1 MTFIKSIVI
10 VLGLS
15 LGTSLSGNAQ
25 DAFFSHFNYSNS
37 QTNPAQAAI
46 SEDVNLRL
54 IHRSQWMSL
63 VKPFSTS
70 QFEGSFPLRKSV
82 TGEKFGVI
90 GVSFVNDRL
99 GEGGYMSTNQFG
111 ISFTYNM
118 QLNNESNI
126 AIGAKA
132 GYFNGAT
139 SIDAITTG
147 SQWTGATFNPQAA
160 LGESIANP
168 IIKGVELSP
177 GIMWYQNDSLNDS
190 KYYFGISAF
199 NLLQPETGE
208 IVQGFGL
215 PTRFSVTGGANF
227 FAVDNFSIGP
237 KGLFML
243 QGNQTHVVFGSD
255 WMYHLQRNTEKRIAI
270 GIGTYYRLGDSFI
283 TGLKYLT
290 NTFDLGVSYDM
301 NTSNLSDGLSTNTG
315 SIEIF
320 LNYKIASKKIAKPF
334 LFSIEVF
341 DQSNKELLP
350 ANVSYKSLT
359 TGDAGII
366 LDNKVSGTFDLHL
379 KEEYIIT
386 VEKTGYESQSI
397 PLKNIK
403 ETEVTQKVYLVPTV
417 KTFDLEMQVFDKE
430 TNDPL
435 NSKVYIV
442 DPSTG
447 VETLLGDGDKINTSL
462 EIGRDHKLIVKS
474 DGYDDQEV
482 VVSYDKYGTLNKPVY
497 MDKSFLGAYLNLK
510 IVDEDSKEEIKAT
523 VMVSDITVSN
533 APINALMVM
542 NDFTPEK
549 YPLDLNRTFEI
560 LVTKE
565 GYFNNSTKIKVEND
579 LAIQKTIE
587 LSALGIGKS
596 IVLDDLLFKTG
607 KAELD
612 ARSYRL
618 LDQMVDFMN
627 QNATLRIE
635 IGGHTDDVGSNSSN
649 KRLSEARAKSAIIY
663 ISAKGI
669 SASRMIAKGY
679 GEASPIADNAT
690 IEGRTQNRRVEMKV
704 IGK

>member
-1 MTFIKSIVI
+1 MKLIKFIVI

-15 LGTSLSGNAQ
+15 LGNSLCGNAQ

-82 TGEKFGVI
+82 TGEKFGAI

-111 ISFTYNM
+111 LSFTYNL
-118 QLNNESNI
+118 QLNNTSNV

-147 SQWTGATFNPQAA
+147 SQWNGASFNPQAD
-160 LGESIANP
+160 LGESVANP

-177 GIMWYQNDSLNDS
+177 GIMWYKNDSLNES
-190 KYYFGISAF
+190 QYYFGISAY
-199 NLLQPETGE
+199 NVLQPETGE
-208 IVQGFGL
+208 VVQGFGL
-215 PTRFSVTGGANF
+215 PTRFSVTGGARF

-255 WMYHLQRNTEKRIAI
+255 WMYHLQHNAEKRAAI

-283 TGLKYLT
+283 AGAKYLT

-301 NTSNLSDGLSTNTG
+301 NTSNLSDGLSNNTG

-320 LNYKIASKKIAKPF
+320 LNYKIASKKVARPF

-341 DQSNKELLP
+341 DQGNKELLP
-350 ANVSYKSLT
+350 ANVSYNSLT
-359 TGDAGII
+359 TGDTGII
-366 LDNKVSGTFDLHL
+366 LDNKASGTFDLHL
-379 KEEYIIT
+379 KEEYMIT
-386 VEKTGYESQSI
+386 VEKTGFETQNI
-397 PLKNIK
+397 PIKNSK
-403 ETEVTQKVYLVPTV
+403 ETEIIQKVYLVPTV
-417 KTFDLEMQVFDKE
+417 RTFDLEMQVFDKE

-435 NSKVYIV
+435 KSKIYLI
-442 DPSTG
+442 DPTTAE
-447 VETLLGDGDKINTSL
+447 ETLLGDGEKVSTLL
-462 EIGRDHKLIVKS
+462 EIGKEHKLIVKAE
-474 DGYDDQEV
+474 GYDDQEIV
-482 VVSYDKYGTLNKPVY
+482 VTYDKYGTLNKPVY

-510 IVDEDSKEEIKAT
+510 VVDEDTKEEIKAT
-523 VMVSDITVSN
+523 VMVSDITVSK

-565 GYFNNSTKIKVEND
+565 GYFNNSTKIEVEND
-579 LAIQKTIE
+579 ITIQKIIE
-587 LSALGIGKS
+587 LSPLGIGKS

-649 KRLSEARAKSAIIY
+649 KRLSEARAKAAVIY
-663 ISAKGI
+663 ISDKGI
-669 SASRMIAKGY
+669 SATRMIAKGY